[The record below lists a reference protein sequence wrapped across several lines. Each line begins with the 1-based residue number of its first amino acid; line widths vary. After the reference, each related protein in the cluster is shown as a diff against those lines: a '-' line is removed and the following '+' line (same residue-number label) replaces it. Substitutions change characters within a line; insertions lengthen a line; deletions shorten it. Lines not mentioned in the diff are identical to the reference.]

1 MNQKIKQLLGL
12 FLFWGTNTYAGTQVL
27 NVDSNSRLEASIA
40 KDYLNRIAASND
52 RITQVF
58 GDEASYAIQ
67 VDENRG
73 QIFIKPSEA
82 NGLKPISLTVITEMG
97 QVQDLNL
104 KPSDRGASTVLLKG
118 EKKSSE
124 SATKA
129 ESVVPL
135 LEVTLPIQEK
145 MIRAM
150 KMLAS
155 GQFPKVDSEG
165 GDRACPEG
173 FSLSHKGTYQVGP
186 FKGQCYEITNVSDG
200 LKDVEEKGFYST
212 GDLALS
218 FGKRVLDVSKS
229 TVFWVIER

>member
-1 MNQKIKQLLGL
+1 MNHKMKSLLGL
-12 FLFWGTNTYAGTQVL
+12 SLFWGTHTYAGTQVL
-27 NVDSNSRLEASIA
+27 SIDSGNRLEAVIA
-40 KDYLNRIAASND
+40 RDYLNRIAASND

-73 QIFIKPSEA
+73 QIFIKPTEQ

-97 QVQDLNL
+97 QVQDLTL
-104 KPSDRGASTVLLKG
+104 KPGERGASTVLLKG

-124 SATKA
+124 SLPKA

-135 LEVTLPIQEK
+135 LEVNLPIQEK
-145 MIRAM
+145 MIRSM
-150 KMLAS
+150 KMLVS
-155 GQFPKVDSEG
+155 GQFTKIDSEAG
-165 GDRACPEG
+165 ERSYPDG

-186 FKGQCYEITNVSDG
+186 FKGQCYEIRNRSDG
-200 LKDVEEKGFYST
+200 LKDVDETTFYRT

-218 FGKRVLDVSKS
+218 FGKRVLDVSHS
-229 TVFWVIER
+229 TILWVIER